1 MKILCICQALDLGIE
16 DIGVTPAW
24 WQLMKGLH
32 TLGIEVLAVPYY
44 GREVQSLWWRALRN
58 PNQGKNLIY
67 QSFESVMARLPNY
80 RTKTQFRKK
89 NARILAR
96 IARRTAAPKWRNFLE
111 GILKSQRDLAAI
123 LLFNLPLNH
132 LTNVFGGIGKKYRIP
147 VIAYDGDMPTS
158 LPKYGGVSFSPYVG
172 ADLSEFDAI
181 ITNSKGG
188 VKELTEMGATKA
200 FTVYYGADPEA
211 FCPVSNIDQD
221 IDVSFYGVGS
231 AFREVPMGYMIEQ
244 ASNLLPH
251 RKFVVSGPHP
261 GKPLGRAIRERIP
274 YRELVSRSRVNLN
287 IVRDS
292 HTRAYASSTSRP
304 FELASMASCIV
315 SNDYEGLGEWFE
327 EGREIR
333 VVRDR
338 DEAVK
343 LYEWLIENDSIRKAT
358 GQAARERV
366 IKQHTYLH
374 RAREILEIVNS
385 LC

>member
-24 WQLMKGLH
+24 WQLMKGMH

-58 PNQGKNLIY
+58 PNEGKNLIY
-67 QSFESVMARLPNY
+67 QSFESIMARLPNY

-96 IARRTAAPKWRNFLE
+96 IARRTAAPKWREFLE
-111 GILKSQRDLAAI
+111 RTLKNQKDLAAI

-132 LTNVFGGIGKKYRIP
+132 LTKVFGTIRKKYGVP
-147 VIAYDGDMPTS
+147 VIAYDGDMPAS
-158 LPKYGGVSFSPYVG
+158 LPKYGGISFSPYAG
-172 ADLSEFDAI
+172 AEITEFDAV

-188 VKELTEMGATKA
+188 AKELAEMGAQKV

-211 FCPVSNIDQD
+211 FCPVSNIKQD
-221 IDVSFYGVGS
+221 IDVAFYGVGS
-231 AFREVPMGYMIEQ
+231 AFREVPMRYMIEQ

-261 GKPLGRAIRERIP
+261 GKPLGRAVQERVP

-292 HTRAYASSTSRP
+292 HARTYASSNSRP

-315 SNDYEGLGEWFE
+315 SNEYEGLGEWFE
-327 EGREIR
+327 LGRE
-333 VVRDR
+333 VYVARDR

-343 LYEWLIENDSIRKAT
+343 LYEWLIENDSVRNAA

-374 RAREILEIVNS
+374 RAREILEIVKS
-385 LC
+385 IR